1 MKTLCLALAATT
13 ILAALPASA
22 VVLLTSGGQL
32 TGATGLMVNG
42 TSYNVSFAPQTCA
55 PDNCT
60 SPITDEATAIAAAQ
74 ALLDQVLVDG
84 PLGQFDSDPALTFG
98 CSDPDECNIY
108 LVYDYDAATD
118 TSLYLGVYNTPDEG
132 DDEVYGPLGYA
143 GESTYE
149 TDTYETYAYFS
160 LSALPPADVP
170 APAALGLLGLGALTL
185 AARRR
190 RPAKV

>member
-1 MKTLCLALAATT
+1 MKSLCLALATSAF
-13 ILAALPASA
+13 AAFPASA

-32 TGATGLMVNG
+32 TGATGVMVNG
-42 TSYNVSFAPQTCA
+42 TSYDVSFAPQTCA
-55 PDNCT
+55 PDHC
-60 SPITDEATAIAAAQ
+60 SGPITDQATAMAVAQ
-74 ALLDQVLVDG
+74 ALLDQVFVDG
-84 PLGQFDSDPALTFG
+84 PLGQFDSDPALTNG
-98 CSDPDECNIY
+98 CSDPDECNVYII
-108 LVYDYDAATD
+108 YDYDAATD

-132 DDEVYGPLGYA
+132 DDEVYGPLEYE
-143 GESTYE
+143 GESTYV

-190 RPAKV
+190 RSLKA